1 MAIQLKEAP
10 KIKITLRNGDLFSD
24 VAPNYYFD
32 SFHLKKKLLEPNCFT
47 FEVWRDDLV
56 LEDADFKF
64 NLRDELLGAKVECSL
79 IAKRYDDEQEEDV
92 EDEVENFFY
101 GYIQNIKVIRKGVR
115 TPATFRCTA
124 FSPDSRLKQFKTC
137 SSRFGVPLAK
147 YVADII
153 YSPSEN
159 TCKYDVS
166 SGRYDDQQP
175 MEAEINPRYTDD
187 MPYTVQYHESGY
199 DFLVRLAKRY
209 GEFFYYEDSCL
220 HFGEMKEYDPI
231 HMRTGIDLE
240 RYNYDI
246 NMNDHLGTA
255 LSEYDYDISDKP
267 FTSRTW
273 FKWGFNEWEQEV
285 ESPHEMAQSAFD
297 RSMEYFNDENNT
309 VIDLHSAR
317 ILKEKTTRNAANPED
332 HYVDQQY
339 VLLEQYVMADSLICN
354 GVARRA
360 VLKLGSVIV
369 IEDETHTGP
378 GDKPDV
384 IEHEPLK
391 VIEVHYDWNS
401 HKGVLNLVNRFK
413 AIPQKSQVPPYLQR
427 DKYGFLTYGDFD
439 IFPYSGPQMGVVVD
453 NNDPLGLGRVR
464 VAMQWQINQ
473 EISSNKT
480 DTQPDFHNMEFKTYW
495 IRVAQ
500 PYSGNDE
507 TGSYLVPEILDEVIV
522 AFEHN
527 NAERPYVAGLVHSN
541 FFSKVDPVWSEEGS
555 VKNNEFKAFRTR
567 NGHTIEIRDKDE
579 NGYIKIY
586 DNKTHNYV
594 VTLDTDSKKISL
606 ESRGNIEL
614 SADNNIVLN
623 AHKNIIM
630 KAGEEI
636 EGNANEFFFDIKDD
650 ARIYSDYMEFHSLDK
665 GFFVCSKSNI
675 SMYAFVSDIDDECTA
690 QSHMRLV
697 KDGAALA
704 YTNGN
709 QDDTCSNVVLDKEG
723 AYLGNTLP
731 DGNVCIFSRYN
742 NVDIYAKAKDV
753 TLSAGNNVKISPVMD
768 LKLEGFSM
776 KAEGFTSIS
785 IQGTATDIKGTPLKL
800 N

>member
-1 MAIQLKEAP
+1 MKEAP

-24 VAPNYYFD
+24 VAPNYIFD
-32 SFHLKKKLLEPNCFT
+32 SFRLTKKLLEPNCFY
-47 FEVWRDDLV
+47 FEVWRDDLT
-56 LEDADFKF
+56 LEDADFRF

-79 IAKRYDDEQEEDV
+79 VALRYDEEQGEDV
-92 EDEVENFFY
+92 DDVVENFFY
-101 GYIQNIKVIRKGVR
+101 GYIQNIKVLRRGVR
-115 TPATFRCTA
+115 TPVTFSCTA
-124 FSPDSRLKQFKTC
+124 YSPDSRLKQFPTC

-147 YVADII
+147 YAADII
-153 YSPSEN
+153 YGPAEN
-159 TCKYDVS
+159 TCKFDVQ
-166 SGRYDDQQP
+166 SGRYDGAEP
-175 MEAEINPRYTDD
+175 MMAEINPRYNEN

-199 DFLVRLAKRY
+199 DFLIRLAKRY

-231 HMRTGIDLE
+231 HLRTGIDVE
-240 RYNYDI
+240 KYYYDL
-246 NMNDHLGTA
+246 NMNDHLGTI
-255 LSEYDYDISDKP
+255 LSEFDYENSGDVLT
-267 FTSRTW
+267 FHGMY
-273 FKWGFNEWEQEV
+273 KWREGGWKQAV
-285 ESPHEMAQSAFD
+285 ESPNEMAQSAFD
-297 RSMEYFNDENNT
+297 HSMEYFNDQYNT
-309 VIDLHSAR
+309 VIDFRSAR
-317 ILKEKTTRNAANPED
+317 LVDEKSSRTAED
-332 HYVDQQY
+332 MQDRYVFQQHD
-339 VLLEQYVMADSLICN
+339 LLEKYVMADGLVCN
-354 GVARRA
+354 GVALRA

-378 GDKPDV
+378 GQNPDV
-384 IEHEPLK
+384 VEHEPLK
-391 VIEVHYDWNS
+391 VIDVYYEWNS

-413 AIPQKSQVPPYLQR
+413 AIPQKMQVPPYLQR
-427 DKYGFLTYGDFD
+427 DEHGFLTYGDFD
-439 IFPYSGPQMGVVVD
+439 IFPRSGPQMGLVVA
-453 NNDPLGLGRVR
+453 NNDPLGMGRVQ
-464 VAMQWQINQ
+464 VVMLWQITQ
-473 EISSNKT
+473 EYARVGT
-480 DTQPDFHNMEFKTYW
+480 DSDVKFKDMEMRTPW
-495 IRVAQ
+495 IRVAH
-500 PYSGNDE
+500 PYNGYKAN
-507 TGSYLVPEILDEVIV
+507 GSYVVPELLNEVIV
-522 AFEHN
+522 SFEHDN
-527 NAERPYVAGLVHSN
+527 VERPYVSGVVHN
-541 FFSKVDPVWSEEGS
+541 GFFTPVDQVWSEEGS
-555 VKNNEFKAFRTR
+555 LEKNEYKAFRTR

-594 VTLDTDSKKISL
+594 VTLDTDSKKITL

-665 GFFVCSKSNI
+665 GFFVCSTSNI
-675 SMYAFVSDIDDECTA
+675 SMYAFVSDIDDESTA
-690 QSHMRLV
+690 KSHIRLV

-709 QDDTCSNVVLDKEG
+709 QDDTCSNVVLDKQG

-742 NVDIYAKAKDV
+742 NVDIYAKTKDV